1 MLGKLIKHDFRS
13 LSRILLPTQLAILGA
28 TILATAGFA
37 FNFKLRYT
45 GAFGSLSE
53 TGLLA
58 LIKAITAFLSGLLL
72 VAILAASV
80 LIFFIIFQRF
90 YKNLMSSEGYLTFT
104 LPVTTAEILWS
115 KLITA
120 VLWMLI
126 SSVVIFLSL
135 NIFILFGTSSSTA
148 LNLEF
153 YREIGQFIG
162 QAFDLI
168 GARLT
173 WPVLEFAL
181 FTLVATVFEILHI
194 YLALII
200 GGVVSQKHK
209 VLAGIGFYFV
219 INIAVSILSTI
230 MQFFMTGSMVDTFES
245 FNGVVIETNNA
256 LAARNV
262 YDFFFV
268 ALQPYYWAYLVF
280 FLGLSAAC
288 FLLSHYLL
296 KNKLNLE

>member
-28 TILATAGFA
+28 TILATVGFA
-37 FNFKLRYT
+37 FNYKLQYS
-45 GAFGSLSE
+45 GSFGSLSE
-53 TGLLA
+53 NGLLA
-58 LIKAITAFLSGLLL
+58 LVKAIMAFLSGLLL
-72 VAILAASV
+72 LAIIAASV
-80 LIFFIIFQRF
+80 LIVFIIFQRF

-104 LPVTTAEILWS
+104 LPVATADILWS

-126 SSVVIFLSL
+126 SGVVIFISV
-135 NIFILFGTSSSTA
+135 NIFILFGTGEGTL

-153 YREIGQFIG
+153 YREFGRFMDK
-162 QAFDLI
+162 AFDLLGGRI
-168 GARLT
+168 L
-173 WPVLEFAL
+173 WPVLELALFAL
-181 FTLVATVFEILHI
+181 VGTVFETLHI

-230 MQFFMTGSMVDTFES
+230 LQFFMTNSMMETFDS
-245 FNGVVIETNNA
+245 FNGRVIDEQNA
-256 LAARNV
+256 LAAKKI
-262 YDFFFV
+262 YDLFFG

-280 FLGLSAAC
+280 FLALSAGC
-288 FLLSHYLL
+288 FVLSHYLL

>member
-28 TILATAGFA
+28 SILATAGFV
-37 FNFKLRYT
+37 FNFKLQYT
-45 GAFGSLSE
+45 GTFGSLSE
-53 TGLLA
+53 SGLLA
-58 LIKAITAFLSGLLL
+58 LAKAITAFLSGLMLL
-72 VAILAASV
+72 AIFAASV
-80 LIFFIIFQRF
+80 LILFIIFQRF

-104 LPVTTAEILWS
+104 LPVTAAEILWS

-120 VLWMLI
+120 GVWMLI

-135 NIFILFGTSSSTA
+135 NIFILFGTSSGTA

-153 YREIGQFIG
+153 YREVGHFIG
-162 QAFDLI
+162 QAFEII
-168 GARLT
+168 GGRLA
-173 WPVLEFAL
+173 WPLLEFAL
-181 FTLVATVFEILHI
+181 FAIVGTVFEILHI

-200 GGVVSQKHK
+200 GGAVSQKHK
-209 VLAGIGFYFV
+209 VLAGIGFYFA
-219 INIAVSILSTI
+219 INIGVSILSTI
-230 MQFFMTGSMVDTFES
+230 MQFFLTGSMVDTFES
-245 FNGVVIETNNA
+245 FNGVVIETDSA

-280 FLGLSAAC
+280 FLGLSAGC